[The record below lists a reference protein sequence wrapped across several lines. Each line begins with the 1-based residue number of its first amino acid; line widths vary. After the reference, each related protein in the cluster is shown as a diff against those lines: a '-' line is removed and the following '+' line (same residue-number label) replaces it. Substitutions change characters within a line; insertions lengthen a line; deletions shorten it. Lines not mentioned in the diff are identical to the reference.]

1 MPEKGLRGGGGI
13 KAVTKQWEGSLDW
26 VLKLKSWL
34 DKETFGQ
41 VTGGGC

>member
-1 MPEKGLRGGGGI
+1 MPEKGLRGGGI

-41 VTGGGC
+41 VTGGDV